1 MIEPVMMRLR
11 QAVDK
16 DVQVPETTLILF
28 RFLYFLTK
36 TRGFKTIG
44 KTTIYIIITKTDIF
58 L

>member
-11 QAVDK
+11 NDVDK
-16 DVQVPETTLILF
+16 YTGETVPETTIILF

-44 KTTIYIIITKTDIF
+44 MYIF
-58 L
+58 

>member
-44 KTTIYIIITKTDIF
+44 KNYNIYHYNEN
-58 L
+58 